1 MDGDTRVS
9 ILLTI
14 IANTAGQYSVQE
26 VIELYTFIKNEYKE
40 TSLTKLRLVKEKTPQ
55 TPVH

>member
-1 MDGDTRVS
+1 MDGESRIS

-14 IANTAGQYSVQE
+14 IAHTAGQYSVEE

-40 TSLTKLRLVKEKTPQ
+40 TSTTKLRLVKEKTPE